1 MKKLVCFN
9 KKMCMFGVALLILTL
24 IVAVILG
31 LLVGPDSPL
40 TWALIAILVVIP
52 LVHRKMASKQ
62 FVEWKDSYSV
72 GIDSIDLQ
80 HKKLLNLIN
89 QLQTAVDYSTGEQ
102 FEREALDEL
111 VDYTKNHFTYE
122 EGLMSDNDYPGFVEH
137 KAQHEKMFKKVG
149 EVLAEY
155 EQDHDT
161 AMSNAAQYLKDW
173 LIHHINGTDKEYSK
187 RSLPSW
193 SWHGYTA

>member
-1 MKKLVCFN
+1 MKKNFCMN
-9 KKMCMFGVALLILTL
+9 KKMCMFGMSLLILTL
-24 IVAVILG
+24 IIAVILG
-31 LLVGPDSPL
+31 LLAGPSSPL
-40 TWALIAILVVIP
+40 TWALIAMLVIIP
-52 LVHRKMASKQ
+52 FIHRRMAEQQ

-72 GIDSIDLQ
+72 GIDSIDQQ
-80 HKKLLNLIN
+80 HKKLLHLIN

-111 VDYTKNHFTYE
+111 VDYTKTHFTYE
-122 EGLMSDNDYPGFVEH
+122 EGLMRDNEYPDFDAH

-161 AMSNAAQYLKDW
+161 AMGNAAEYLKDW
-173 LIHHINGTDKEYSK
+173 LINHINGTDKEYSSYLIGK
-187 RSLPSW
+187 
-193 SWHGYTA
+193 GVK